1 MSTVLFTR
9 EIVESIVQ
17 IAFELNRMNNLK
29 EKELELKY
37 KEELNE

>member
-1 MSTVLFTR
+1 MSTVFFTR
-9 EIVESIVQ
+9 EVVESIVK

-37 KEELNE
+37 KEEI